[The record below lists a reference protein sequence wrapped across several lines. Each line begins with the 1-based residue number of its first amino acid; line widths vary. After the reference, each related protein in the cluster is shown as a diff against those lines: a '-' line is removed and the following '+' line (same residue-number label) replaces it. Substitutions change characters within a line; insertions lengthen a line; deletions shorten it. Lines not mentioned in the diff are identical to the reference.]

1 MAHRR
6 TAGPRAT
13 PFAACAA
20 RSEGRISHYARAR
33 LTPRIRLHLAWTH
46 MITTTSTTNNTG
58 AASTPGTYPYPDAG
72 GNVDAL
78 YSKLT
83 RRIIPLIL
91 VCYFFGYLDRV
102 NVGFAK
108 LQMVSDLQLSDAA
121 YGVGAGLFFVG
132 YLLLQI
138 PAGWLVRRVGVKK
151 CIAGSMIAWGVVSIA
166 TLATR
171 DQMMFYAL
179 RFLLGVT
186 EASFFPAVIAY
197 FSVWFPSRR
206 LSRVMALLFLAMPLG
221 VVIGGPLSGWIMD
234 ATHGGFGL
242 RGWQWMFLIEGLPAV
257 LLGLYLMVSV
267 AERIEDARWLSDAEK
282 RMVHEEMAAE
292 AEGKRA
298 SLGDALRE
306 PTLWLL
312 FTTSFLYNVGN
323 YGLIF
328 WMPTMIKA
336 LGTLSNFA
344 VGMINAVPYLVA
356 SVAMVL
362 NAQHSVRTG
371 ERRWHTA
378 VPVIA
383 GGVALL
389 ASVGM
394 HAHPVLAVACLTVG
408 VAGIMSTLAMFWSLP
423 SRILA
428 GEAAAGGAGF
438 VNIGAAIAGF
448 VGPSIMGY
456 LKGLTGSTEIGVAL
470 LALTLF
476 SAAALILAI
485 PRRFMGRA

>member
-1 MAHRR
+1 MAS
-6 TAGPRAT
+6 TDG
-13 PFAACAA
+13 AA
-20 RSEGRISHYARAR
+20 RPPGMQSGAHPYASLDA
-33 LTPRIRLHLAWTH
+33 
-46 MITTTSTTNNTG
+46 
-58 AASTPGTYPYPDAG
+58 PDI
-72 GNVDAL
+72 DTL
-78 YSKLT
+78 YGKLT

-108 LQMVSDLQLSDAA
+108 LQMVNDLQLSEAA
-121 YGVGAGLFFVG
+121 YGVGAGLFFIG

-138 PAGWLVRRVGVKK
+138 PAGWLVKRIGVKK
-151 CIAGSMIAWGVVSIA
+151 CIAGSMLAWGIVSIA
-166 TLATR
+166 TLGTR
-171 DQMMFYAL
+171 DQTSFYAL

-206 LSRVMALLFLAMPLG
+206 LSKVMALLFLAMPLG

-234 ATHGGFGL
+234 AAHGGLGL

-257 LLGLYLMVSV
+257 VLGFYLLATVT
-267 AERIEDARWLSDAEK
+267 ERIDDAHWLTDAEK
-282 RMVHEEMAAE
+282 RMVHAEMATE

-298 SLGDALRE
+298 QLGAALRE

-312 FTTSFLYNVGN
+312 FCTSFLYNVGN

-344 VGMINAVPYLVA
+344 IGLISAVPYLVA
-356 SVAMVL
+356 SVAMVV

-378 VPVIA
+378 VPVIV

-394 HAHPVLAVACLTVG
+394 RAHPVLAVACLTVG

-428 GEAAAGGAGF
+428 GDAAASGAGL

-456 LKGLTGSTEIGVAL
+456 LKGLTGSTEMGVAL
-470 LALTLF
+470 LALALF

>member
-1 MAHRR
+1 MAS
-6 TAGPRAT
+6 TDG
-13 PFAACAA
+13 AA
-20 RSEGRISHYARAR
+20 RPPGMQSGAHPYAGLDA
-33 LTPRIRLHLAWTH
+33 
-46 MITTTSTTNNTG
+46 
-58 AASTPGTYPYPDAG
+58 PDI
-72 GNVDAL
+72 DAL
-78 YSKLT
+78 YGKLT

-108 LQMVSDLQLSDAA
+108 LQMVNDLQLSEAA
-121 YGVGAGLFFVG
+121 YGVGAGLFFIG
-132 YLLLQI
+132 YLLLQV
-138 PAGWLVRRVGVKK
+138 PAGWLVKRIGVKK
-151 CIAGSMIAWGVVSIA
+151 CIAGSMLAWGLVSIA

-171 DQMMFYAL
+171 GQTTFYAM

-206 LSRVMALLFLAMPLG
+206 LSKVMALLFLAMPLG

-234 ATHGGFGL
+234 AAHGGLGL

-257 LLGLYLMVSV
+257 LLGFYLL
-267 AERIEDARWLSDAEK
+267 ATITERVDDAHWLSDAEK
-282 RMVHEEMAAE
+282 RMVHAEMATE

-298 SLGDALRE
+298 HLGAALRE

-312 FTTSFLYNVGN
+312 FCTSFLYNVGN

-336 LGTLSNFA
+336 LGSLSNFA
-344 VGMINAVPYLVA
+344 IGLVSAVPYLVA
-356 SVAMVL
+356 SVAMVM

-378 VPVIA
+378 APVIV
-383 GGVALL
+383 GGMALL

-394 HAHPVLAVACLTVG
+394 RAHPVLAVACLTFG

-428 GEAAAGGAGF
+428 GDAAASGAGL

-456 LKGLTGSTEIGVAL
+456 LKGLTGSTESGVAL
-470 LALTLF
+470 LAVALF

>member
-1 MAHRR
+1 M
-6 TAGPRAT
+6 
-13 PFAACAA
+13 
-20 RSEGRISHYARAR
+20 
-33 LTPRIRLHLAWTH
+33 
-46 MITTTSTTNNTG
+46 
-58 AASTPGTYPYPDAG
+58 ASTNDAAPMPEVLSDTTALAGSRTPDI
-72 GNVDAL
+72 DAL
-78 YSKLT
+78 YSKLA
-83 RRIIPLIL
+83 RRIIPLIV

-108 LQMVSDLQLSDAA
+108 LQMVTDLHLSEAA

-138 PAGWLVRRVGVKK
+138 PAGWLVKRIGVKQ
-151 CIAGSMIAWGVVSIA
+151 CLAGSMLAWGVVSIG

-171 DQMMFYAL
+171 NETTFYAL

-206 LSRVMALLFLAMPLG
+206 LSRVMALFFLAMPLG

-234 ATHGGFGL
+234 AAHGGLGL
-242 RGWQWMFLIEGLPAV
+242 RGWQWMFLLEGLPAV
-257 LLGLYLMVSV
+257 LLGLVLLATVT
-267 AERIEDARWLSDAEK
+267 ERVDDARWLSEAEK
-282 RMVHEEMAAE
+282 RMVHAEMAQE
-292 AEGKRA
+292 AAGKRA
-298 SLGDALRE
+298 HLGAALRE
-306 PTLWLL
+306 PTLWIL
-312 FTTSFLYNVGN
+312 FATSFLYNVGN

-336 LGTLSNFA
+336 LGALSNFA
-344 VGMINAVPYLVA
+344 VGAISAIPYLVA
-356 SVAMVL
+356 SIAMVL

-378 VPVIA
+378 VPVIV

-389 ASVGM
+389 ASVGVS
-394 HAHPVLAVACLTVG
+394 AHPVLAVACLTIG

-428 GEAAAGGAGF
+428 GEAAAGGAGL
-438 VNIGAAIAGF
+438 VNIGAAVAGF

-456 LKGLTGSTEIGVAL
+456 LKVLTGSTEIGVSL

-476 SAAALILAI
+476 CAAALILSI
-485 PRRFMGRA
+485 PRRFIGRT

>member
-1 MAHRR
+1 
-6 TAGPRAT
+6 
-13 PFAACAA
+13 
-20 RSEGRISHYARAR
+20 
-33 LTPRIRLHLAWTH
+33 
-46 MITTTSTTNNTG
+46 MITTTSTATDTRATG
-58 AASTPGTYPYPDAG
+58 NPDTDFSE
-72 GNVDAL
+72 NLDAL

-102 NVGFAK
+102 NIGFAK
-108 LQMVSDLQLSDAA
+108 LQMVTDLQLSDAA
-121 YGVGAGLFFVG
+121 YGVGAGLFFIG

-138 PAGWLVRRVGVKK
+138 PAGWVVRAIGVKK

-171 DQMMFYAL
+171 DQTTFYAL

-186 EASFFPAVIAY
+186 EATFFPAVIAY

-234 ATHGGFGL
+234 VTHGGLGL
-242 RGWQWMFLIEGLPAV
+242 RGWQWMFVIEGLPAV
-257 LLGLYLMVSV
+257 LLGLYLLTTVT
-267 AERIEDARWLSDAEK
+267 ERIGDASWLSDAEK
-282 RMVHEEMAAE
+282 RMVHQEMARE
-292 AEGKRA
+292 AEGKGSSFRA
-298 SLGDALRE
+298 ALRE

-312 FTTSFLYNVGN
+312 FATSFLYNVGN

-336 LGTLSNFA
+336 LGALSNFE
-344 VGMINAVPYLVA
+344 VGVTSAVPYLVA
-356 SVAMVL
+356 SVTMVL
-362 NAQHSVRTG
+362 NARDAVRTG

-378 VPVIA
+378 APVIV
-383 GGVALL
+383 GGAALL

-394 HAHPVLAVACLTVG
+394 RTHPVLAIACLTIG

-428 GEAAAGGAGF
+428 GEATAGGAGL

-456 LKGLTGSTEIGVAL
+456 LISLTGSTQIGVAI
-470 LALTLF
+470 LALALF
-476 SAAALILAI
+476 CAAALILAI

>member
-1 MAHRR
+1 M
-6 TAGPRAT
+6 TA
-13 PFAACAA
+13 
-20 RSEGRISHYARAR
+20 
-33 LTPRIRLHLAWTH
+33 
-46 MITTTSTTNNTG
+46 TTTTASHADGTT
-58 AASTPGTYPYPDAG
+58 AAYTHAA

-91 VCYFFGYLDRV
+91 ACYFFGYLDRV

-108 LQMVSDLQLSDAA
+108 LQMVTDLQLSDAA
-121 YGVGAGLFFVG
+121 YGVGAGLFFIG
-132 YLLLQI
+132 YLLLQL
-138 PAGWLVRRVGVKK
+138 PAGWLVRRIGVKR

-171 DQMMFYAL
+171 DQTSFYVL

-197 FSVWFPSRR
+197 FSIWFPSRR

-234 ATHGGFGL
+234 ATHGGLGL

-257 LLGLYLMVSV
+257 LLGLFLLATVT
-267 AERIEDARWLSDAEK
+267 ARIDDARWLSAAEK
-282 RMVHEEMAAE
+282 SMVHAEMATE

-298 SLGDALRE
+298 SLGAALRE

-312 FTTSFLYNVGN
+312 FATSFLYNVGN

-344 VGMINAVPYLVA
+344 VGVISAVPYLVA

-378 VPVIA
+378 APVIV

-394 HAHPVLAVACLTVG
+394 HAHPVLAVTCLTVG

-428 GEAAAGGAGF
+428 GEAAAGGAGL

-456 LKGLTGSTEIGVAL
+456 LKGLTGSTEVGVAL

-485 PRRFMGRA
+485 PRRFMERA